1 MLWHALLALGTT
13 TALPAAQETAQ
24 PDFECGFVTPAEHR
38 EALDRAIRLG
48 LIEDRRLSPLPAVA
62 PRSRG
67 VSAVGIPCLTTAQI
81 HPYEDTAGVLLT
93 DYEEGELYDLMAD
106 AANELMTTYGDNF
119 DFIGY
124 WVNFTPDHTI
134 GAAFYMPIE
143 NDVMGIGD
151 ASTVGTPIFN
161 DRPNLGLAGD
171 NVEGYIM
178 MWDINSFWQPG
189 SGPSADFTRL
199 VLGQEFEHRFGLF
212 LPDLLDGRGM
222 QPNTGG
228 CGRTFHWNWQVDAQ
242 GSGMEVSEWVGVNP
256 AVPNTNGNF
265 NTDIP
270 GGVFSYPDLY
280 LMGYVTG
287 NEMDMLASELR
298 IMDTA
303 DCSSNYSG
311 TISTF
316 TSADIIAS
324 AGPRVPDL
332 TTAQKHWRTGWV
344 MIHQPGDAPDSA
356 ELTKTVGILQQHML
370 DWNHSTLGRGTM
382 DNTLFDECNTVTAYG
397 CGVNPTASLTVTDGL
412 PEIGRTITYGVDN
425 PLGTQPA
432 GSLAILSFSLAPD
445 ANFPCGTVLGNFGMS
460 GGPGELLIS
469 LAKANKIAR
478 LSGTWTGSGT
488 PVEFPISIPADVAL
502 TGESFFAQG
511 LILDPTVALGVKFGL
526 TDALES
532 VIGP

>member
-1 MLWHALLALGTT
+1 MLWQALLALATT
-13 TALPAAQETAQ
+13 TALPAPQETPE
-24 PDFECGFVTPAEHR
+24 PDFECGFVTPGEHR
-38 EALDRAIRLG
+38 EALDRAVRLG
-48 LIEDRRLSPLPAVA
+48 LIQDRRSLSLPAVA

-67 VSAVGIPCLTTAQI
+67 VSPVGVPCITTAQI
-81 HPYEDTAGVLLT
+81 HAFEDTAGVLLT
-93 DYEEGELYDLMAD
+93 DYENGELFDLMTA
-106 AANELMTTYGDNF
+106 AANDLMMTHGDNF
-119 DFIGY
+119 DFIGF

-134 GAAFYMPIE
+134 GAAFYLPIE

-151 ASTVGTPIFN
+151 ASLAGTPIFN
-161 DRPNLGLAGD
+161 DRPSIGLAGN
-171 NVEGYIM
+171 NVEGYVM
-178 MWDINSFWQPG
+178 MWNINSAWQPG
-189 SGPSADFTRL
+189 AGSSANFTRL
-199 VLGQEFEHRFGLF
+199 VLGQEFEHRFGVF

-222 QPNTGG
+222 QPTTSG
-228 CGRTFHWNWQVDAQ
+228 CGRIFHWNFRVDAQ
-242 GSGMEVSEWVGVNP
+242 GSGMEISEWVGANP
-256 AVPNTNGNF
+256 ALPSTNLNF

-280 LMGYVTG
+280 LMGYVSG

-298 IMDTA
+298 IMDTS
-303 DCSSNYSG
+303 DCISNYNG

-316 TSADIIAS
+316 TSADIIAT
-324 AGPRVPDL
+324 AGPRAPDS
-332 TTAQKHWRTGWV
+332 TTAQKHFRTGWV
-344 MIHQPGDAPDSA
+344 MLHQPGDAPNNA
-356 ELTKTVGILQQHML
+356 ELTKAVGILQQHMV

-397 CGVNPTASLTVTDGL
+397 CGVNPAGSLTVTDGL
-412 PEIGRTITYGVDN
+412 PELGRTITYGVDN
-425 PLGTQPA
+425 PLGTQAP
-432 GSLAILSFSLAPD
+432 GSLVILSFSVTPN

-478 LSGTWTGSGT
+478 FTGTWTGSGT
-488 PVEFPISIPADVAL
+488 PVEFPINIPADVAL
-502 TGESFFAQG
+502 TGASFYAQG